1 MVDKNK
7 QEPEEVKAN
16 LPLPEDPPGSS
27 DMKSADVRYHIG
39 TGSGRF
45 SGNVA
50 GDPTRQPVT
59 QESSVRVDENVM
71 HKETAP

>member
-7 QEPEEVKAN
+7 QEAEDVKAN

-27 DMKSADVRYHIG
+27 ELKSADARYHIG

-45 SGNVA
+45 SGDLA
-50 GDPTRQPVT
+50 RDPTRQPVT
-59 QESSVRVDENVM
+59 QESSVRADPEVV